1 MMIIKHR
8 FSVILI
14 RLRKLLI
21 ELLKVNEDVDI
32 FHHNENIKNG
42 KINES
47 NNSNKKKYSLL

>member
-21 ELLKVNEDVDI
+21 ELLKVNEDDVDI
-32 FHHNENIKNG
+32 FHHNNNDN
-42 KINES
+42 INES
-47 NNSNKKKYSLL
+47 NNNNEKKYSLL

>member
-14 RLRKLLI
+14 KLRKLLI

-32 FHHNENIKNG
+32 FHHNENIKND

-47 NNSNKKKYSLL
+47 NNSNKKKLSLL